1 MNEWKKLLRDLSRG
15 VNVDK
20 NLPRYAEVF
29 VDTCYHEALLKL
41 TFSAYLL
48 YEQKEDGV
56 GNGVWDSP
64 DEAKWYGET
73 ASLLRRLV
81 EQADKPFC
89 AEVYEDLAEQ
99 ANQLRGQM
107 KAVMEVYT
115 TYADRLICFDHVIDR
130 MRFRYE
136 GEEEQRRQMNDINE
150 VHFVNH
156 VMQFL
161 FEPDDS
167 AVRAER
173 IKNVI
178 REIPV
183 LMTKNKLFSHIE
195 QTLSAYVGG
204 DKTSLERYL
213 YILRSVAMLNQPDES
228 VISKNQIGTWIDQL
242 SHTDFL
248 ALDEA
253 GFLEMKTRMDQEADR
268 LSQMTDL
275 YVQLQEIV
283 NEIYAFCLIR
293 RYTQNKTD
301 LYTDCMDVLRDV
313 TESHFQDEKLEK
325 LEGKIEYY
333 VETAAYLESFLPEI
347 KKWDPDRA
355 DKWRHGMD
363 LHVFTMIS
371 DLLSDSL
378 FIDLK
383 KGDDTEFVDE
393 RMVNEAVG
401 QLTDQLSQLF
411 KTLPKEAKRTVMS
424 MILAELPPIFQN
436 AEECVTYVTTNVF
449 GCQNMAERKAVVSSL
464 ASLMAEE
471 ELFDVEW
478 SDPDDL
484 LV

>member
-1 MNEWKKLLRDLSRG
+1 MNEGKKLLRDLSRG
-15 VNVDK
+15 VNVEK
-20 NLPRYAEVF
+20 NLPRYTEVF
-29 VDTCYHEALLKL
+29 VDTCFHEALLKL

-48 YEQKEDGV
+48 YEQREDGA
-56 GNGVWDSP
+56 GEGVWDLP
-64 DEAKWYGET
+64 DEARWYRET
-73 ASLLRRLV
+73 DSLLRHLI

-89 AEVYEDLAEQ
+89 AEVYEELAEQ
-99 ANQLRGQM
+99 AKKLRGQI

-115 TYADRLICFDHVIDR
+115 TYADRLICFDHVLDR
-130 MRFRYE
+130 MRFCYE
-136 GEEEQRRQMNDINE
+136 EEDEQRRQMNDVNE
-150 VHFVNH
+150 VQFVNH

-173 IKNVI
+173 MQKVI

-183 LMTKNKLFSHIE
+183 FMTKNKLFSHIA

-204 DKTSLERYL
+204 DQTSLERYL

-228 VISKNQIGTWIDQL
+228 VISENQSRAWSEKLFQ
-242 SHTDFL
+242 TDFS

-253 GFLEMKTRMDQEADR
+253 GFLEMKARMEQEADQ
-268 LSQMTDL
+268 LSQVTDL

-283 NEIYAFCLIR
+283 NEIYALCLLR
-293 RYTQNKTD
+293 RYTENQTE

-313 TESHFQDEKLEK
+313 TESRFQDEKLEK

-333 VETAAYLESFLPEI
+333 VETASYLDSLLPEI
-347 KKWDPDRA
+347 EKWNPDGAGNGGR
-355 DKWRHGMD
+355 G
-363 LHVFTMIS
+363 LELPVFSMIS

-378 FIDLK
+378 FIDLE
-383 KGDDTEFVDE
+383 KGDDTEIVDE
-393 RMVNEAVG
+393 AMVNEAVG

-411 KTLPKEAKRTVMS
+411 GTLAKGVKRTVMS

-436 AEECVTYVTTNVF
+436 AEECVTYVRTNVF

-464 ASLMAEE
+464 AHLMAEE
-471 ELFDVEW
+471 ELFDLEW
-478 SDPDDL
+478 SDSDDL